1 MLQILHNP
9 RCGKSRNCLAYL
21 TESNVSF
28 EVVNYLENP
37 LTEEEIILL
46 VKKLNI
52 KPIDLVRKKEVI
64 WKDNYKDKSLTDDQ
78 IINALE
84 QHPILIERPIVID
97 GNYAI
102 IAREIQKLNDFI

>member
-9 RCGKSRNCLAYL
+9 RCGKSRNCLAYF

-78 IINALE
+78 IINALG

-102 IAREIQKLNDFI
+102 VAREIEKLNDFI

>member
-9 RCGKSRNCLAYL
+9 RCGKSRNCIAYL
-21 TESNVSF
+21 TESDVSF

-37 LTEEEIILL
+37 LTEEEIKLL

-64 WKDNYKDKSLTDDQ
+64 WKDNYKDKSLTD
-78 IINALE
+78 N
-84 QHPILIERPIVID
+84 
-97 GNYAI
+97 
-102 IAREIQKLNDFI
+102 